1 MVTAVAAPTAPV
13 APTKADRKAAQA
25 DKAFVIAYGH
35 PQSECLPGCTRIRGR
50 GEAKAPVHR
59 NSLARPGENAGRP
72 FAETYEEKLARRAL
86 KRNGLVTTV
95 APAAPAATPKQA
107 PAKLKQAPAPA
118 QANVLAQFAAVLD
131 TINSTLTVITVR
143 LDRLEAK

>member
-1 MVTAVAAPTAPV
+1 MVTAVSTPAAPV

-25 DKAFVIAYGH
+25 DKAFVLAYGH

-72 FAETYEEKLARRAL
+72 FAETYEEKLIRRAL
-86 KRNGLVTTV
+86 KRNGIVTTV
-95 APAAPAATPKQA
+95 APATPEAPKPVGKRTPPTA
-107 PAKLKQAPAPA
+107 A

>member
-1 MVTAVAAPTAPV
+1 MVTAVAAPV

-25 DKAFVIAYGH
+25 DKAFVLAYGH
-35 PQSECLPGCTRIRGR
+35 PQSECLPGCTRIKGR

-86 KRNGLVTTV
+86 KRNGLVTVVT
-95 APAAPAATPKQA
+95 AATPNQ
-107 PAKLKQAPAPA
+107 AKLKQAPA